1 MQNVIILYVFSA
13 RVIFVDPVVA
23 DDVQKCNMEFMQQN
37 EVCSF
42 CCKLCIFYLILRM
55 VWSTVILVFVRL
67 WVCLLAYIKTTC
79 PIFT

>member
-55 VWSTVILVFVRL
+55 V
-67 WVCLLAYIKTTC
+67 
-79 PIFT
+79 